1 MNGLSRL
8 NSANHLSAA
17 AAAVYPKRLLRTSIG
32 HSSPAA
38 TAGISDTR
46 NSYARKRGKKL
57 KELSRSVVMLTCDS
71 SADGGVCNVYL
82 VGSNHHCPKYWEEVR
97 ATVQFLKPEVVFL
110 ELCSKRNGI
119 LMRKNPKVPTMREM
133 AEMWKQNHKLSWIL
147 YYWCMTKRGSRF
159 EHTICGD
166 FRAAN
171 EEAKKYGAKV
181 ILGDRPIHITD
192 QRYIAKTSIWQFLT
206 VQTQGVRTKLPNDL
220 KQKLNG
226 KYDAHAWDQYHQ
238 ETAKSD
244 PAWAEI
250 YGHERDQYISAKIL
264 DVARDHKSVVAVVGK
279 AHLPGIQKN
288 WKQPVDVEQLL
299 SIPTQKKTVSM
310 GKILPITGVAMI
322 YGIYLSIKLS

>member
-181 ILGDRPIHITD
+181 ILGDRPIH
-192 QRYIAKTSIWQFLT
+192 
-206 VQTQGVRTKLPNDL
+206 
-220 KQKLNG
+220 LNG